1 MPTHI
6 LKREYQR
13 LQSPAETITREET
26 ITADSGTDTDIT
38 APDSATTES
47 AIAIDVSELKS
58 LYIDSDF
65 DVTIKT
71 NSEGA
76 PDDTIPVTGGL
87 PIMWSENDDAANPFD
102 SGIDVTSFH
111 VVNASGS
118 EALVRVRV
126 LQDSTP

>member
-13 LQSPAETITREET
+13 VQSPAETITREET
-26 ITADSGTDTDIT
+26 ITADSGTDVNIT
-38 APDSATTES
+38 APDGETTES

-58 LYIDSDF
+58 LYIDSNV

-71 NSEGA
+71 NIEGA
-76 PDDTIPVTGGL
+76 PDDEIPVTGGL
-87 PIMWSENDDAANPFD
+87 PIMWSENDDAANPFS
-102 SGIDVTSFH
+102 SGTDVTSFH
-111 VVNASGS
+111 IVNASGD
-118 EALVRVRV
+118 EALVRVRI